1 MEKIDEKRQMASF
14 ALLQKLYDNGTK
26 DMYDIIGDFIKYTIY
41 TVPLREFD
49 LATLTQKV
57 NDTFSIKLL
66 DAVVKR
72 AVKKLGLTIE
82 KGIYKCNLDDYKDI
96 QVFEN
101 TANETTEISN
111 NIFNKLISFVENKQK
126 GTLTSLDRELLMQ
139 DFNMFMF
146 DKREK
151 SNFVELIAQ
160 FIVECGK
167 DPELVQQL
175 TNIKEGVVLYGSIN
189 YNEKTKNAS
198 KKWSDYITVFL
209 DTEILFHMAGYNG
222 DTYKQL
228 FDDFFKL
235 VDEVNAD
242 SQSKSGPKII
252 KLCYFDHTK
261 NEYDRFFQIAEEIV
275 KGQRPLISSVTAMR
289 AIVNGC
295 HTPSDIAYKK
305 LEFEKLLQTH
315 GITFDGEKAE
325 GYYSAPDWSLNI
337 ESDDM
342 IDKFE
347 KALQKVPRQ
356 DIANSLI
363 SLSHIYVLRKG
374 KLDKHFE
381 KSRYILLTDNY
392 VTRYIAW
399 DDSVKQLS
407 GNVLCTDLYY
417 FTDRLWCRL
426 GKSFGLNKSPK
437 AYDVISKAQIILSSH
452 INKHLTESYE
462 IILRKYR
469 SKEITQDQ
477 MVDLMAQFKTRVM
490 SPEDIQ
496 AESNVDAAIAAISSH
511 NIDAYIQENIR
522 KTNDNQKV
530 LAQYEDLKRKLAE
543 AQKTQNAERER
554 ADNLEA
560 DKLANVQW
568 EHEIEAYKEERS
580 KKVHGFVKTECKFF
594 ELQIFLLILFIGVSY
609 LVSQPYSDDLDWYW
623 KVSIYV
629 GSMFISQ
636 IVAIIRPLLYPAES
650 IKKEYRYLLKRKT
663 YAVRREFSEELKK
676 VIKRPSWQKIFLSKL
691 KAIKASKH

>member
-126 GTLTSLDRELLMQ
+126 VTLTSSDRELLMQ

-160 FIVECGK
+160 FIVECAK

-198 KKWSDYITVFL
+198 KKWSDSITVFL

-242 SQSKSGPKII
+242 SQSKSGQKII

-295 HTPSDIAYKK
+295 HTPSDVAYKK
-305 LEFEKLLQTH
+305 LDFEKLLQTH

-342 IDKFE
+342 IDNFE

-374 KLDKHFE
+374 KLNKHFE

-568 EHEIEAYKEERS
+568 EHEIEEYKEERS
-580 KKVHGFVKTECKFF
+580 KKVRGFVKSECKFF

-609 LVSQPYSDDLDWYW
+609 LVSQPYSDDLEWYW

-629 GSMFISQ
+629 GSIFISQ

-691 KAIKASKH
+691 EAIKASKH